1 MEHEAAEA
9 GHAAGSG
16 FPPFDQIGDFGVS
29 QIFWLVLTFGV
40 LYFAVATVFL
50 PKIRKAVEDR
60 DGAIKADVA
69 KAAVLSASA
78 DASVKQFEA
87 QIAEAR
93 ARARDTASKA
103 KAESDARTSA
113 ETTKV
118 EADLNARL
126 AAFDAASASLH
137 KAVAAAEARIND
149 TRAKAMANVSAV
161 AEDAAAAI
169 AERLTGAKPSP
180 AAVKSAVAG
189 VMGA

>member
-1 MEHEAAEA
+1 
-9 GHAAGSG
+9 
-16 FPPFDQIGDFGVS
+16 
-29 QIFWLVLTFGV
+29 
-40 LYFAVATVFL
+40 
-50 PKIRKAVEDR
+50 KAVEDR

-126 AAFDAASASLH
+126 AA
-137 KAVAAAEARIND
+137 AEARIND

>member
-1 MEHEAAEA
+1 MEHQAAEA

-16 FPPFDQIGDFGVS
+16 FPPFDQIGDFGIS

-50 PKIRKAVEDR
+50 PRIKQAVEDR

-69 KAAVLSASA
+69 KAAALSSAA

-93 ARARDTASKA
+93 ARARDTAAKA
-103 KAESDARTSA
+103 KAEADARTAAESA
-113 ETTKV
+113 KA
-118 EADLNARL
+118 EAALNARL
-126 AAFDAASASLH
+126 AT
-137 KAVAAAEARIND
+137 AESRIAEN
-149 TRAKAMANVSAV
+149 RAKAMTSVSAV

-169 AERLTGAKPSP
+169 AERLTGAKPAP

-189 VMGA
+189 ALRG

>member
-16 FPPFDQIGDFGVS
+16 FPPFDQIGDFGIS
-29 QIFWLVLTFGV
+29 QVFWLILTFGV
-40 LYFAVATVFL
+40 LYFAVASVFL

-69 KAAVLSASA
+69 KAAALSASA

-103 KAESDARTSA
+103 KAEADARTSA
-113 ETTKV
+113 ETTRV

-126 AAFDAASASLH
+126 AA
-137 KAVAAAEARIND
+137 AEARINE
-149 TRAKAMANVSAV
+149 TRAKAMSNVSAV
-161 AEDAAAAI
+161 AEDTAAAI

-180 AAVKSAVAG
+180 ASVQKAVAG

>member
-1 MEHEAAEA
+1 MEHQAAEA

-16 FPPFDQIGDFGVS
+16 FPPFDQIGDFGIS

-50 PKIRKAVEDR
+50 PKIKKAVEDR

-69 KAAVLSASA
+69 KAAALSSAA
-78 DASVKQFEA
+78 DASVRQFEA

-93 ARARDTASKA
+93 ARARDTAAKA
-103 KAESDARTSA
+103 KAEADARTAA
-113 ETTKV
+113 ETAKA
-118 EADLNARL
+118 EAALNALL
-126 AAFDAASASLH
+126 AT
-137 KAVAAAEARIND
+137 AENRIAEN
-149 TRAKAMANVSAV
+149 RAKAMTSVSAV

-169 AERLTGAKPSP
+169 AERLTGAKPAP

-189 VMGA
+189 ALRG

>member
-1 MEHEAAEA
+1 VEHEAAEA

-40 LYFAVATVFL
+40 LYFAVASVFL
-50 PKIRKAVEDR
+50 PRIRKAVEDR

-69 KAAVLSASA
+69 KAAALSSAA

-103 KAESDARTSA
+103 KAESDAKTSA
-113 ETTKV
+113 ETTKI
-118 EADLNARL
+118 EAALNARL
-126 AAFDAASASLH
+126 
-137 KAVAAAEARIND
+137 AAAEARINE
-149 TRAKAMANVSAV
+149 TRTKAMSNVSAV

-169 AERLTGAKPSP
+169 AERLTGAKPS
-180 AAVKSAVAG
+180 ADTVKKAVAG
-189 VMGA
+189 ALGA